1 MKERRR
7 EMKEQSIASV
17 VINKAGEM
25 TEAQRKEVA
34 DWLRKTAKELVKEGS
49 NYSTRFRAAF
59 LWN

>member
-1 MKERRR
+1 
-7 EMKEQSIASV
+7 MKEQSIASV